1 MSGIVCPSCE
11 SPLNKVVDSR
21 PTLNGE
27 SIIRRRHCSKCQH
40 RFSTW
45 ETRVSPGSFD
55 DQIERVTKALRGV
68 RRLVDDAIGVAS
80 GDAGGAE

>member
-1 MSGIVCPSCE
+1 M
-11 SPLNKVVDSR
+11 
-21 PTLNGE
+21 
-27 SIIRRRHCSKCQH
+27 
-40 RFSTW
+40 
-45 ETRVSPGSFD
+45 SPGSFD